1 MLLRV
6 AMGLSL
12 VETLLLA
19 GVLLAWADRVAGGR
33 LLAAFLAAIA
43 IWITGNELPNW
54 FGPGVETL
62 ALHLLATAPLT
73 SAVFFHFC
81 VVFCRAPV
89 STGWVRAGYA
99 LGGLA
104 ALASQVLLPARF
116 SDHPDIGRL
125 AYAETAA
132 VITSVS
138 WVVLGIAGVA
148 VLVRTLLGARGDGQ
162 GPPRAQVAAVTASCL
177 WGLVCLAGYAI
188 ALMDW
193 PIYPFPLLALPLY
206 PLMLVYG
213 ILRYGVFVANA
224 WAGKAL
230 VWTLLLAAG
239 AAIVGLMPLL
249 LPFESRWLSGLAVAA
264 GCLALNGPVRRFVQR
279 LIYPGGA
286 VSAQDLGRWRDALQT
301 PDRLDTLAAAASRL
315 LSQRLGTAVAV
326 VIDDPAAMSA
336 PAQPPQPSQR
346 SQPSSS
352 SERLRLEPS
361 EPSEAPDAGR
371 TSLAPTPPSVD
382 RIQHPPLLAL
392 RHDGTAWSPQWSGW
406 DAAPPGQRH
415 VAELFA
421 SVLADAAQRV
431 AQAQLVA
438 ARERERQI
446 QARLAEL
453 GALAATVAHDIRNPL
468 NIIGMAVALAPA
480 DTRQEVAT
488 QVARIAHLTSDL
500 LDYAKP
506 WKLQAERSDLRA
518 LVDRLVQR
526 EPDVRLSEAWPQSL
540 WTERLDARRIEQ
552 ALVNLIENARGASP
566 DGCVLDIDITPTL
579 LRLHVC
585 DMGAGVPA
593 DFRDRLFE
601 PFASRSPGGTGLGLA
616 IVSRIAQA
624 HEGRALLSERP
635 PWSTCFTL
643 ELPR

>member
-1 MLLRV
+1 
-6 AMGLSL
+6 MGLSL

-43 IWITGNELPNW
+43 VWIAGNELSNW
-54 FGPGVETL
+54 FGPGVDTL

-89 STGWVRAGYA
+89 AMGWVRAGYA
-99 LGGLA
+99 LG
-104 ALASQVLLPARF
+104 ALASLASQLLLPARF
-116 SDHPDIGRL
+116 AVHPDIGRL

-138 WVVLGIAGVA
+138 WVVLGIAGVS
-148 VLVRTLLGARGDGQ
+148 VLVWTLLRSGRDGQ
-162 GPPRAQVAAVTASCL
+162 GPARAQVAAVTASCL
-177 WGLVCLAGYAI
+177 WGVICLAGYAI

-249 LPFESRWLSGLAVAA
+249 LPFESRWLSGIAVAA

-279 LIYPGGA
+279 LIYPGGE
-286 VSAQDLGRWRDALQT
+286 VSAQDLAAWRHALESA
-301 PDRLDTLAAAASRL
+301 DRLDTLSTTAATL
-315 LSQRLGTAVAV
+315 LSQRLGTPVAV
-326 VIDDPAAMSA
+326 RVDDPAMGSDAADKGHPPETTAALPIAEPEQAVISSRDSTATASMSA
-336 PAQPPQPSQR
+336 SRSDALHAPAAVAGR
-346 SQPSSS
+346 SQ
-352 SERLRLEPS
+352 
-361 EPSEAPDAGR
+361 
-371 TSLAPTPPSVD
+371 
-382 RIQHPPLLAL
+382 PPLLAL
-392 RHDGTAWSPQWSGW
+392 QHVGQQWTASWSGW

-415 VAELFA
+415 VAALFA

-431 AQAQLVA
+431 AQAQAVA
-438 ARERERQI
+438 ARERDRQI

-468 NIIGMAVALAPA
+468 NIIGMAVALAPSE
-480 DTRQEVAT
+480 TRQEVSA
-488 QVARIAHLTSDL
+488 QVARIAHLTTDL

-506 WKLQAERSDLRA
+506 WKLHLERCDLRA

-526 EPDVRLSEAWPQSL
+526 EPGVRLGEAWPDAL
-540 WTERLDARRIEQ
+540 WTDRLDARRIEQ

-566 DGCVLDIDITPTL
+566 DGCVIDLELHSPDR

-616 IVSRIAQA
+616 IVARIAQA
-624 HEGRALLSERP
+624 HDGRVMLTDRP
-635 PWSTCFTL
+635 PWHTCFTL